1 MTPAVTTTIVI
12 ASLIAAGASTAIL
25 TAGIV
30 VGVKVHKKLVDLE
43 VKLDNAKEATKKFAR
58 AMADI

>member
-1 MTPAVTTTIVI
+1 MTPAIANTIMV
-12 ASLIAAGASTAIL
+12 ASIIGAVASTSIL

-30 VGVKVHKKLVDLE
+30 VGVKVKKKLDDLE
-43 VKLDNAKEATKKFAR
+43 TKLDNAKEATKKFAR